1 MLSFFIKILNW
12 QKERWKV
19 DEFAT
24 PLKLIWIFR
33 KAILVAKT
41 IFPVSLAQGLK
52 LGPKINV
59 MPSDKCGTQR
69 SGVMEPGHKR
79 MLSLALILCLSLG
92 RVTPSCFG
100 QDASWQTNVGIN
112 SMIIKDWIFSSKKA
126 KPTVSQPSKNDPEKV
141 MITWGNIIKN
151 VK

>member
-1 MLSFFIKILNW
+1 M
-12 QKERWKV
+12 
-19 DEFAT
+19 
-24 PLKLIWIFR
+24 
-33 KAILVAKT
+33 AKT

-52 LGPKINV
+52 VDPKINV
-59 MPSDKCGTQR
+59 RPSDKCVTQR

-79 MLSLALILCLSLG
+79 MLSLALLLCLSLG

-112 SMIIKDWIFSSKKA
+112 YKKYIDLIFLQA